1 MIRNTLLTAVLTLL
15 ALQPVYSAE
24 NDGAGAAEYRLSAGD
39 RVLVTVFGHEDLSG
53 EFEIN
58 GSNVISM
65 PLIPEIEA
73 AGLTVNEL
81 EAAIVDALKPDY
93 LRNPSVSVEVTNFRP
108 FYIIGEVTR
117 PGSYPYSN
125 KMTVVNAVALAG
137 GFTYRAKKN
146 KALIKRTEN
155 GEITEFETE
164 MDAIIEPGDVIEI
177 RERFF

>member
-1 MIRNTLLTAVLTLL
+1 MSSG
-15 ALQPVYSAE
+15 VYF
-24 NDGAGAAEYRLSAGD
+24 YRLTAGD

-58 GSNVISM
+58 GANAISM
-65 PLIPEIEA
+65 PLIPEVQA

-81 EAAIVDALKPDY
+81 EAEIVDALRPDY
-93 LRNPSVSVEVTNFRP
+93 LRNPSVSVEVTTFRP

-117 PGSYPYSN
+117 PGSYPYSS

-146 KALIKRTEN
+146 KALVKRAEDGSTTEIN
-155 GEITEFETE
+155 AD
-164 MDAIIEPGDVIEI
+164 MDTIIEPGDVIEI

>member
-1 MIRNTLLTAVLTLL
+1 MIRNILLL
-15 ALQPVYSAE
+15 AVCSMLIGQPAFSE
-24 NDGAGAAEYRLSAGD
+24 QLDGDIAAEYRLSAGD

-58 GSNVISM
+58 GANAISM
-65 PLIPEIEA
+65 PLIPEVQA

-81 EAAIVDALKPDY
+81 EAEIVDALRPDY
-93 LRNPSVSVEVTNFRP
+93 LRNPSVSVEVTTFRP

-117 PGSYPYSN
+117 PGSYPYSS

-146 KALIKRTEN
+146 KALVKRAEDGSTTEIN
-155 GEITEFETE
+155 AD
-164 MDAIIEPGDVIEI
+164 MDTIIEPGDVIEI

>member
-1 MIRNTLLTAVLTLL
+1 MNHKIILTAVTLL
-15 ALQPVYSAE
+15 LAIQPVFGDEPNA
-24 NDGAGAAEYRLSAGD
+24 DAPPKYRLTAGD
-39 RVLVTVFGHEDLSG
+39 RVVITVFGHEDLSG

-58 GSNVISM
+58 GANVISM
-65 PLIPEIEA
+65 PLIPEVEA

-81 EAAIVDALKPDY
+81 EAAIVDALRPDY
-93 LRNPSVSVEVTNFRP
+93 LKNPSVSVEVTNFRP
-108 FYIIGEVTR
+108 FYIIGEVAR

-146 KALIKRTEN
+146 IAIIKRTQD
-155 GEITEFETE
+155 GESAEIETDI
-164 MDAIIEPGDVIEI
+164 DAVIEPGDVIEI

>member
-1 MIRNTLLTAVLTLL
+1 MTRKMTLMAVFTLLVI
-15 ALQPVYSAE
+15 QPVFSDE
-24 NDGAGAAEYRLSAGD
+24 HDGDIETAYRLTAGD

-58 GSNVISM
+58 GANAISM
-65 PLIPEIEA
+65 PLIPEVQA

-81 EAAIVDALKPDY
+81 EAAIVDALKPNY
-93 LRNPSVSVEVTNFRP
+93 LRNPSVSVEVMTFRP

-146 KALIKRTEN
+146 KAIIKRTES
-155 GEITEFETE
+155 GETTEIEAG
-164 MDAIIEPGDVIEI
+164 MDAVIEPGDVIEI

>member
-1 MIRNTLLTAVLTLL
+1 MSRKILFWALLLNLTSH
-15 ALQPVYSAE
+15 PVMGNE
-24 NDGAGAAEYRLSAGD
+24 NSGEHVTEYRLSAGD
-39 RVLVTVFGHEDLSG
+39 SVLITVFGHEDLSG
-53 EFEIN
+53 EFDIN
-58 GSNVISM
+58 GANVISM

-93 LRNPSVSVEVTNFRP
+93 LKNPNVSVEVTNFRP
-108 FYIIGEVTR
+108 FYILGEVAS

-125 KMTVVNAVALAG
+125 KMTIVNAVALAG

-146 KALIKRTEN
+146 KAVIKRTE
-155 GEITEFETE
+155 GTETTEFEVNMNT
-164 MDAIIEPGDVIEI
+164 AIEPGDVIEI

>member
-1 MIRNTLLTAVLTLL
+1 MSRKILFWALLLILTSH
-15 ALQPVYSAE
+15 PVMGNE
-24 NDGAGAAEYRLSAGD
+24 NSGEHVTEYRLSAGD
-39 RVLVTVFGHEDLSG
+39 SVLITVFGHEDLSG
-53 EFEIN
+53 EFDIN
-58 GSNVISM
+58 GANVISM

-93 LRNPSVSVEVTNFRP
+93 LKNPNVSVEVTNFRP
-108 FYIIGEVTR
+108 FYILGEVAS

-125 KMTVVNAVALAG
+125 KMTIVNAVALAG

-146 KALIKRTEN
+146 KAVIKRTE
-155 GEITEFETE
+155 GTETTEFEVNMTT
-164 MDAIIEPGDVIEI
+164 AIEPGDVIEI

>member
-1 MIRNTLLTAVLTLL
+1 MG
-15 ALQPVYSAE
+15 SE
-24 NDGAGAAEYRLSAGD
+24 NDGESVTEYRLSAGD
-39 RVLVTVFGHEDLSG
+39 SVLVTVFGHEDLSG
-53 EFEIN
+53 EFDIN
-58 GSNVISM
+58 GANVISM

-93 LRNPSVSVEVTNFRP
+93 LKNPSVSVDVTNFRP
-108 FYIIGEVTR
+108 FYIIGEVAS

-146 KALIKRTEN
+146 KAVIKRTE
-155 GEITEFETE
+155 GAASTEIEAE
-164 MDAIIEPGDVIEI
+164 MDTMIEPGDVIEI

>member
-1 MIRNTLLTAVLTLL
+1 MIRNILLMAVLSLL
-15 ALQPVYSAE
+15 AVQPAFGDE
-24 NDGAGAAEYRLSAGD
+24 NDGDVAAEYRLSAGD
-39 RVLVTVFGHEDLSG
+39 RVLITVFGHEDLSG

-58 GSNVISM
+58 GANVISM
-65 PLIPEIEA
+65 PLIPEIKA

-81 EAAIVDALKPDY
+81 EAAVVDALKPDY

-146 KALIKRTEN
+146 KAIIKRTAD

-164 MDAIIEPGDVIEI
+164 MDAAIEPGDVIEI